1 MNLSALLQDFTLL
14 DLIALGSLLVG
25 WLGLGW
31 IIENPPKS
39 RPSTSVL
46 VAELRRDWMR
56 CFVTR
61 QPRLFD
67 ASVVDSLRNSTA
79 FFASTILLALGAC
92 VALLGDVERMRMI
105 ASDFTLQSS
114 RHALEIKIILVMIL
128 VANAFL
134 KFVWA
139 NRLFG
144 YCSIMMAAVPNDPEH
159 PVAYPR
165 AAQAAEVNV
174 SAARSFNRGL
184 QSTYFAMAALA
195 WIAGAVPLMAAV
207 AITCGV
213 MIRREFTSASRQ
225 AILTDL
231 RDNPL

>member
-1 MNLSALLQDFTLL
+1 MYLSDLLQDFAWL
-14 DLIALGSLLVG
+14 DVLALGLLLLG

-31 IIENPPKS
+31 IIENPPRS

-46 VAELRRDWMR
+46 VADLRREWMQ

-67 ASVVDSLRNSTA
+67 ATVVDSLRNSTS
-79 FFASTILLALGAC
+79 FFASTMMLALGGC
-92 VALLGDVERMRMI
+92 IALLGDIERMSNI
-105 ASDFTLQSS
+105 AADFTLQSG
-114 RHALEIKIILVMIL
+114 RQVLEIKVIVVMIL
-128 VANAFL
+128 LANAFL

-144 YCSIMMAAVPNDPEH
+144 YCSIMMAAVPNDPTH
-159 PVAYPR
+159 PVAYAR
-165 AAQAAEVNV
+165 AAQAAEVNI

-184 QSTYFAMAALA
+184 QSTYFALAALA
-195 WIAGAVPLMAAV
+195 WVVGPLPLILAVLF
-207 AITCGV
+207 TCGV
-213 MIRREFTSASRQ
+213 MIRREFASASRQ